1 MAACAKMKLV
11 EMPQLT
17 LMVLDGLADDIESVG
32 SLREHGEV
40 APYGLALVDEQDVVD
55 ALRALLD
62 EGLAQAWEL
71 TEPAFELAPASHPST
86 DDASLRRYW
95 FRWTPAGERVWREG
109 REVLHTY
116 WDAHPPGG

>member
-1 MAACAKMKLV
+1 M
-11 EMPQLT
+11 EMPPLP

-32 SLREHGEV
+32 SLRDHGEV

-62 EGLAQAWEL
+62 DGLVEAWEL
-71 TEPAFELAPASHPST
+71 AEPQFELVPASHPST

-95 FRWTPAGERVWREG
+95 FRWTAAGERAWRADGE
-109 REVLHTY
+109 LLDAY
-116 WDAHPPGG
+116 WDAHPPGA